1 MADAVEKRA
10 VDTTATAAPQ
20 RSPYS
25 GRFALAQILVVVAF
39 AGVLVFFAF
48 LVSHS
53 DSGRWSTFKP
63 SAADDL
69 NRSQNI
75 ANFIAPRYMYAN
87 TPIAVVQA
95 QPLIYR
101 DVAVDGIAI
110 TQAPFRNIGQHYR
123 QFEPADSTMLYV
135 FCGRATKCG
144 LPETG
149 AGDVVPLLQR
159 ESLELALY
167 TFKYSPGVKKIV
179 SLWPPTAETSIA
191 VYFKRADLKKQ
202 LSEPLDKTLPSRNVV
217 TAQSMTAPERQTVER
232 LTQGRVYPSSFQQ
245 LANGRTLLLLGTS
258 NGTAPDEEQQQQS
271 TP

>member
-53 DSGRWSTFKP
+53 NSGHGWSSFTP
-63 SAADDL
+63 SGADDL
-69 NRSQNI
+69 NRSQSM
-75 ANFIAPRYMYAN
+75 ANYVAPRYMFEGR
-87 TPIAVVQA
+87 PVAVVQA

-110 TQAPFRNIGQHYR
+110 TQAPIRNIGTHYR

-144 LPETG
+144 LPEAG
-149 AGDVVPLLQR
+149 ASDIVPLLQR

-167 TFKYSPGVKKIV
+167 TFKYSPSVKKIV
-179 SLWPPTAETSIA
+179 NLLPPTSETSAAI
-191 VYFKRADLKKQ
+191 YFKRGDLQKQ
-202 LSEPLDKTLPSRNVV
+202 LSDPLDKTLPQRSVV
-217 TAQSMTAPERQTVER
+217 TAESMTAPERAKVEQ
-232 LTQGRVYPSSFQQ
+232 LTSDRIYPSSFQQ

-258 NGTAPDEEQQQQS
+258 NGTPPEEQQ
-271 TP
+271 P